1 MKLGACSVVT
11 FVLALCFV
19 RACFAQEQ
27 TVNPPS
33 DFLAASGLEFRLI
46 EPGIFMMGNDATVE
60 EIMAKYPGGQ
70 EKSLVLSARRR
81 VTLTRR
87 FYLAKKPVTVGDF
100 RRFVEATGYKTTA
113 EQKGVARGLDAN
125 GAWIDAPG
133 LNWQEP
139 GFQQTSK
146 NPVVCVSYYDAVAYV
161 NWLNATCADE
171 PELGGKPR
179 YVLPTESEWEYA
191 ARAGSTTEFFWGDE
205 AADGAKYLNAA
216 DESGSSA
223 GRKWTSAFPF
233 NDGYVA
239 SSPVGS
245 FEPNAWGLYDMLGNV
260 WEWCSDRFGAYASAP
275 VVDPQGAAFGEYRVL
290 RGGGWDA
297 APALARCAYRGANLP
312 DACNTNYGFRVAL
325 IPPEPINVP
334 TPPPAPPTALD
345 PTTPNAPAPVETP
358 TDDPDVVSRPEVESV
373 PPEPTTPE
381 PDETLEPEPAPE
393 VLSEENELRQQ
404 VIALGFKV
412 MEGRRLIGEVAV
424 GRALDS
430 IETKDYREASQALK
444 SGEPLDELLLKKI
457 KLTALLA
464 GLADNL
470 NETTAPNF
478 EYLPSVAKDR
488 VLLLGSLAFLGREL
502 LDDEEEEETSD
513 EENADDE

>member
-1 MKLGACSVVT
+1 MKIRSCSIAT

-27 TVNPPS
+27 VVNPPTE
-33 DFLAASGLEFRLI
+33 FLAASGLEFRLI
-46 EPGIFMMGNDATVE
+46 EPGVFMMGNDASVE

-70 EKSLVLSARRR
+70 DRSLVLSARRR
-81 VTLTRR
+81 VTLTKR
-87 FYLAKKPVTVGDF
+87 FYLAKRLVTVGDF

-161 NWLNATCADE
+161 NWLNATCANE

-216 DESGSSA
+216 DESGSSE
-223 GRKWTSAFPF
+223 GRKWTEAFPF

-260 WEWCSDRFGAYASAP
+260 WEWCADRFGAYGTAP
-275 VVDPQGAAFGEYRVL
+275 VVDPQGAAFGDYRVL

-325 IPPEPINVP
+325 VLPEPIATP
-334 TPPPAPPTALD
+334 TPPPPAPPAPLD
-345 PTTPNAPAPVETP
+345 PTTPPAPVETP
-358 TDDPDVVSRPEVESV
+358 IEEPVLESSPEAEPTLPEPTS
-373 PPEPTTPE
+373 PEPTTPA
-381 PDETLEPEPAPE
+381 PAAPEPEVP
-393 VLSEENELRQQ
+393 SEENALRQQ
-404 VIALGFKV
+404 IVTLGFKV
-412 MEGRRLIGEVAV
+412 MEGRRLIGDVRV
-424 GRALDS
+424 GRVLDS
-430 IETKDYREASQALK
+430 IETDDYRAASQALK
-444 SGEPLDELLLKKI
+444 SGEPLDEILLKKI
-457 KLTALLA
+457 QLAALLA
-464 GLADNL
+464 TLGDGLD
-470 NETTAPNF
+470 ESTAPNF
-478 EYLPSVAKDR
+478 EYLPSVARDR
-488 VLLLGSLAFLGREL
+488 VLLLGGLAFLGQEFL
-502 LDDEEEEETSD
+502 VDDEATDDGEDQD
-513 EENADDE
+513 EK

>member
-1 MKLGACSVVT
+1 MKTRSCSIAT

-27 TVNPPS
+27 VVSPPT

-46 EPGIFMMGNDATVE
+46 EPGVFMMGNDASVE

-70 EKSLVLSARRR
+70 DKSLVLSARRR
-81 VTLTRR
+81 VTLTKR
-87 FYLAKKPVTVGDF
+87 FYLAKRPVTVGDF

-171 PELGGKPR
+171 PALGGKPR

-191 ARAGSTTEFFWGDE
+191 ARAGSTTEFFWGDD

-216 DESGSSA
+216 DESGSST
-223 GRKWTSAFPF
+223 GRKWTAAFPF
-233 NDGYVA
+233 NDGFVA

-260 WEWCSDRFGAYASAP
+260 WEWCADRFGAYGTTA
-275 VVDPQGAAFGEYRVL
+275 VVDPQGAAFGDYRVL

-312 DACNTNYGFRVAL
+312 DACNANYGFRVAIVL
-325 IPPEPINVP
+325 PEQLAIP
-334 TPPPAPPTALD
+334 TPPPPTPPKALD
-345 PTTPNAPAPVETP
+345 PTTPSVPAPVETP
-358 TDDPDVVSRPEVESV
+358 IEEPVEEPRPELDSA

-381 PDETLEPEPAPE
+381 PVESESEAP
-393 VLSEENELRQQ
+393 SEENALRQK
-404 VIALGFKV
+404 IITLGFKV
-412 MEGRRLIGEVAV
+412 MEGRRLIGDVAV
-424 GRALDS
+424 GRAVDAF
-430 IETKDYREASQALK
+430 ETEDYRAASQALK

-457 KLTALLA
+457 QLAALLA
-464 GLADNL
+464 SLGDSLD
-470 NETTAPNF
+470 ESTAPNF
-478 EYLPSVAKDR
+478 EYLPSVARDR
-488 VLLLGSLAFLGREL
+488 VLLLGGLAFLGREFL
-502 LDDEEEEETSD
+502 VDDEEEQNEE
-513 EENADDE
+513 